1 MNANDHT
8 PRSTTSSTVTPTR
21 RDALRALSALGLAGL
36 SLHARAAADA
46 EPGAW
51 RRIYAPLD
59 GSIEAGLHGRLET
72 ASIPIEGKL
81 PAGLQGTLY
90 RTGPARFKL
99 GSTQYT
105 HWFDGDGMVQAFRLQ
120 EGRASHR
127 GQLLRTPKLIEEEAA
142 GRFVYPGYGTAIPG
156 THSPRGADAVNT
168 GNINLLAMN
177 NGRELY
183 TLWEGGSALQIDPDT
198 LATMGF
204 KAWSPETAGAP
215 FSAHPRRAPD
225 GTVWSFGY
233 ASGSGKLIIY
243 EIAADGRLKRQTVLA
258 APQADMVHDFA
269 ITENHLVFLLMP
281 IKLKDGA
288 APMGSLDRFEW
299 KSDAPLIAW
308 VVRKADF
315 AVKRFELPN
324 GGVFHIGNAWEEGGV
339 LRLGYARYTRFLEH
353 LHALDVTQPAN
364 TPDKLA
370 HWVEV
375 ELNLAQGTARQ
386 IDTSLASVEFPSFDA
401 RHTGLRTDTTVLMQ
415 RRGSAGMLA
424 VQGMDTVLAL
434 RGERMQHFRY
444 GAGWLAEEHV
454 FVPRAWATAEGDGWI
469 IGTAYDTGSAR
480 TSLSVFEAARL
491 AEGPVARMTLPYG
504 LPLGLHGQFV
514 AA

>member
-1 MNANDHT
+1 MNIA
-8 PRSTTSSTVTPTR
+8 RTTTQARVNHHR
-21 RDALRALSALGLAGL
+21 RDALRGLSALGLAGL
-36 SLHARAAADA
+36 SLRARADA

-51 RRIYAPLD
+51 RRLYGPFD
-59 GSIEAGLHGRLET
+59 GSISGGRQGRLAT
-72 ASIPIEGKL
+72 ADIPIEGKL
-81 PAGLQGTLY
+81 PAALQGTLY
-90 RTGPARFKL
+90 RTGPARFAL

-105 HWFDGDGMVQAFRLQ
+105 HWFDGDGMVQAFRFAD
-120 EGRASHR
+120 GRASHR

-142 GRFVYPGYGTAIPG
+142 GRFVYPGYGTAIAG
-156 THSPRGADAVNT
+156 THAPRGADAVNT

-198 LATMGF
+198 LATKGF

-225 GTVWSFGY
+225 GTLWNFGY
-233 ASGSGKLIIY
+233 ASGSGKLIVY
-243 EIAADGRLKRQTVLA
+243 EIAASGVLRRQALLQ

-281 IKLKDGA
+281 IKLKEGA

-299 KSDAPLIAW
+299 QGDSPLIAW

-324 GGVFHIGNAWEEGGV
+324 GGVFHLGNAWEEGGV
-339 LRLGYARYTRFLEH
+339 VRLGYARYTRFLEH
-353 LHALDVTQPAN
+353 LHALDVTRPAN

-370 HWVEV
+370 HWAQV
-375 ELNLAQGTARQ
+375 ELNLAQGTATQ
-386 IDTSLASVEFPSFDA
+386 IDAGLAAVEFPAFDA
-401 RHTGLRTDTTVLMQ
+401 RRTGLRTETTVLMQ
-415 RRGSAGMLA
+415 RRRVSGMLA
-424 VQGMDTVLAL
+424 TQGVDTVLAL
-434 RGERMQHFRY
+434 RGERSQHFQY
-444 GAGWLAEEHV
+444 GEGWLAEEHV
-454 FVPRAWATAEGDGWI
+454 FVPRGPTEGDGWVL
-469 IGTAYDTGSAR
+469 GTAYDTTRER
-480 TSLSVFEAARL
+480 TALSVFEAARL
-491 AEGPVARMTLPYG
+491 ADGPVARMTLPYG

>member
-1 MNANDHT
+1 MNTLHNAPHAPHAPVN
-8 PRSTTSSTVTPTR
+8 PTR
-21 RDALRALSALGLAGL
+21 RSTLRALSALGLAGL
-36 SLHARAAADA
+36 SLRARADA
-46 EPGAW
+46 GSEPGPW

-59 GSIEAGLHGRLET
+59 GSIANGLQGRLEA

-120 EGRASHR
+120 DGRASHR

-142 GRFVYPGYGTAIPG
+142 ARFVYPGYGSAIEG
-156 THSPRGADAVNT
+156 TRAPRSADAVNT

-198 LATMGF
+198 LAAKGF
-204 KAWSPETAGAP
+204 KVWSPETAGAP

-225 GTVWSFGY
+225 GTLWSFGY
-233 ASGSGKLIIY
+233 ASGSGKLIVY
-243 EIAADGRLKRQTVLA
+243 EIGADGRLKRQTVLD
-258 APQADMVHDFA
+258 APQSDMVHDFA

-281 IKLKDGA
+281 IKLKDGV

-339 LRLGYARYTRFLEH
+339 VRLGYARYTHFLEH
-353 LHALDVTQPAN
+353 LHALDLTRPAN
-364 TPDKLA
+364 TPEKLA
-370 HWVEV
+370 HWAQVA
-375 ELNLAQGTARQ
+375 LNLADGSARQ
-386 IDTSLASVEFPSFDA
+386 TDTTLAAVEFPNFDT
-401 RHTGLRTDTTVLMQ
+401 RHTGLRTGTLVLMQ
-415 RRGSAGMLA
+415 RRGKAGMLA
-424 VQGMDTVLAL
+424 VQGVDTVLAL
-434 RGERMQHFRY
+434 RGERMQHYQY

-454 FVPRAWATAEGDGWI
+454 FVPRSAATSAEGDGWVL
-469 IGTAYDTGSAR
+469 GTAYDTAR
-480 TSLSVFEAARL
+480 DRTALHVFEAARL
-491 AEGPVARMTLPYG
+491 TDGPVARMLLPYG

>member
-1 MNANDHT
+1 M
-8 PRSTTSSTVTPTR
+8 
-21 RDALRALSALGLAGL
+21 
-36 SLHARAAADA
+36 
-46 EPGAW
+46 
-51 RRIYAPLD
+51 LD
-59 GSIEAGLHGRLET
+59 
-72 ASIPIEGKL
+72 
-81 PAGLQGTLY
+81 
-90 RTGPARFKL
+90 
-99 GSTQYT
+99 
-105 HWFDGDGMVQAFRLQ
+105 
-120 EGRASHR
+120 
-127 GQLLRTPKLIEEEAA
+127 
-142 GRFVYPGYGTAIPG
+142 
-156 THSPRGADAVNT
+156 
-168 GNINLLAMN
+168 
-177 NGRELY
+177 
-183 TLWEGGSALQIDPDT
+183 
-198 LATMGF
+198 
-204 KAWSPETAGAP
+204 
-215 FSAHPRRAPD
+215 
-225 GTVWSFGY
+225 
-233 ASGSGKLIIY
+233 
-243 EIAADGRLKRQTVLA
+243 
-258 APQADMVHDFA
+258 APQADRVHDFA
-269 ITENHLVFLLMP
+269 ITEGHLVFLPMP
-281 IKLKDGA
+281 IKLKQGA

-299 KSDAPLIAW
+299 TRDAPLVAW

>member
-1 MNANDHT
+1 MNLMNTMNTAKPPSH
-8 PRSTTSSTVTPTR
+8 PTR

-36 SLHARAAADA
+36 SLRAHANA

-51 RRIYAPLD
+51 RRLYDAFD
-59 GSIEAGLHGRLET
+59 GSISGGLHGRLAT
-72 ASIPIEGKL
+72 ADIPVEGRL
-81 PAGLQGTLY
+81 PAGLRGTLY
-90 RTGPARFKL
+90 RTGPARFQL

-105 HWFDGDGMVQAFRLQ
+105 HWFDGDGMVQAFRLAD
-120 EGRASHR
+120 GRASHR

-142 GRFVYPGYGTAIPG
+142 GRFVYPGYGTPIAG
-156 THSPRGADAVNT
+156 THAPRGADAVNT

-198 LATMGF
+198 LATQGF

-225 GTVWSFGY
+225 GTLWNFGY
-233 ASGSGKLIIY
+233 ASGSGKLIVY
-243 EIAADGRLKRQTVLA
+243 EIAANGVLRRQALLA

-281 IKLKDGA
+281 IKLKEGSP
-288 APMGSLDRFEW
+288 PMGSLDRFEW
-299 KSDAPLIAW
+299 TNDAPMIVW

-315 AVKRFELPN
+315 AVQRFELPN

-339 LRLGYARYTRFLEH
+339 LRLGYARYTHFLEH
-353 LHALDVTQPAN
+353 LKALDLVRPAN
-364 TPDKLA
+364 TPERLA
-370 HWVEV
+370 HWTQV

-386 IDTSLASVEFPSFDA
+386 IDTDLAAVEFPAFDV
-401 RHTGLRTDTTVLMQ
+401 RRTGQRTETTVLMQ
-415 RRGSAGMLA
+415 RRAAVGMLA
-424 VQGMDTVLAL
+424 TQGVDTVLAL
-434 RGERMQHFRY
+434 RGERSQHFQY

-454 FVPRAWATAEGDGWI
+454 FVPRGPAEGDGWVL
-469 IGTAYDTGSAR
+469 GTAYDTAQRR
-480 TSLSVFEAARL
+480 TALSVFEAARL
-491 AEGPVARMTLPYG
+491 ADGPVARMLLPYG